1 MAGDDTESSSRNP
14 IDISSPYYLSSS
26 DQPGQNFVG
35 DNLLNDG
42 NYSDWKNEMMNA
54 LFAKNKIGFVDGS
67 IPKPSEGSKD
77 LMNWQRCN
85 AMVRGWLVNSMVKE
99 IKNSVK
105 YAATA
110 RDIWTDLDERFNK
123 ENAPRVYELRR
134 TITTIHQENMTVS
147 SYYTKLRGIWDEMQS
162 ANPIPTCT
170 CNGCTCDL
178 VKSINSMRDKE
189 KLYDFLM
196 GLNEE
201 YNTIRSQILS
211 MSPLPKLSAAFHMV
225 NQDERQRIV
234 GNSRITSNDAAAF
247 QASGRNIRNQ
257 SKSNNQNWNMKDN
270 REKGDDKIC
279 TRCKKTGHTI
289 DGCFEIIGYPDWWTK
304 KAKNQSST
312 KTTNTA
318 EQLSSC
324 KASPKKTM
332 NAC

>member
-85 AMVRGWLVNSMVKE
+85 TMVRGWLVNSMVKE

-105 YAATA
+105 YAAIA

-147 SYYTKLRGIWDEMQS
+147 AYYTKLRGIWDEM
-162 ANPIPTCT
+162 
-170 CNGCTCDL
+170 
-178 VKSINSMRDKE
+178 
-189 KLYDFLM
+189 
-196 GLNEE
+196 
-201 YNTIRSQILS
+201 
-211 MSPLPKLSAAFHMV
+211 
-225 NQDERQRIV
+225 
-234 GNSRITSNDAAAF
+234 
-247 QASGRNIRNQ
+247 
-257 SKSNNQNWNMKDN
+257 
-270 REKGDDKIC
+270 
-279 TRCKKTGHTI
+279 
-289 DGCFEIIGYPDWWTK
+289 
-304 KAKNQSST
+304 
-312 KTTNTA
+312 
-318 EQLSSC
+318 
-324 KASPKKTM
+324 
-332 NAC
+332 